1 MRKPFPFG
9 KTRVPLLNIIG
20 SEDYPAVQ
28 RQAKELESLL
38 DDMPPGST
46 QIRIDGA
53 SHYFDHQNKKLVK
66 AVIDGLE
73 TI

>member
-9 KTRVPLLNIIG
+9 KTQVHMLNIIG

-38 DDMPPGST
+38 DDMPPGSA

>member
-9 KTRVPLLNIIG
+9 KIQVHLLNIIG

-38 DDMPPGST
+38 DDMPPGSA
-46 QIRIDGA
+46 QIRLEGA
-53 SHYFDHQNKKLVK
+53 SHYFDNQNKKLVK

>member
-9 KTRVPLLNIIG
+9 KTQVHLLNIIG

-38 DDMPPGST
+38 DDMPPGSA
-46 QIRIDGA
+46 QIRIEGA
-53 SHYFDHQNKKLVK
+53 SHYFGHQNKELVK